1 MVTSTQFK
9 KWDGIVGGFCLG
21 LWVSARYWR
30 QIRDSL
36 SVWGIDRNE
45 WLGFLVAVIGAC
57 GISASVVLSIEKKRR
72 EKKAANE
79 AEEVT
84 P

>member
-1 MVTSTQFK
+1 MVTSVQFK
-9 KWDGIVGGFCLG
+9 KWNGIVGGFCLG

-36 SVWGIDRNE
+36 AVWGIDRNE
-45 WLGFLVAVIGAC
+45 WLGFLLAVAGAC
-57 GISASVVLSIEKKRR
+57 GISLSVALSMEKKRR
-72 EKKAANE
+72 EVKKEIE
-79 AEEVT
+79 AK